1 MHRRPHLERR
11 VDDGRGA
18 LRARLLRGL
27 ASSLGSEEAHDA
39 LMRPPAESGGHP
51 VPSPL
56 RFTGFEAPYRMAA
69 CVSKGI
75 LAARFKRVLGRSHG
89 KTVTVSLIVTILS
102 GLRITI
108 SPPLR
113 LLAPLSKGVAFS
125 LLLRP
130 AAPATSAAARAAAAA
145 ASVDVE
151 TTAMRESGESS
162 FAIAVGMQERRGV
175 SLQEP

>member
-1 MHRRPHLERR
+1 MYCRPHLERR

-18 LRARLLRGL
+18 LRVRLLRGL

-69 CVSKGI
+69 CLSKGI
-75 LAARFKRVLGRSHG
+75 LATRTRVLGRSHG
-89 KTVTVSLIVTILS
+89 KAVTVSLIITILS

>member
-1 MHRRPHLERR
+1 
-11 VDDGRGA
+11 
-18 LRARLLRGL
+18 
-27 ASSLGSEEAHDA
+27 
-39 LMRPPAESGGHP
+39 
-51 VPSPL
+51 
-56 RFTGFEAPYRMAA
+56 MAA
-69 CVSKGI
+69 CLSKRI
-75 LAARFKRVLGRSHG
+75 LSARFKRVLGRSHG
-89 KTVTVSLIVTILS
+89 KAVTVSLIITILS

-113 LLAPLSKGVAFS
+113 LLAPLSKGVAFHL
-125 LLLRP
+125 LLLRL

-162 FAIAVGMQERRGV
+162 FAIAVGMQERRGL